1 MAKVV
6 LSETCPRKKVSDFDR
21 DHRAILTI
29 IKQKIFYSKV
39 ESACL
44 GVSVGKAC
52 VWLVYLLIYT
62 SYSYRLMC
70 KMQCIC

>member
-1 MAKVV
+1 MGKVV
-6 LSETCPRKKVSDFDR
+6 LSEICPRKKVSAFAR

-44 GVSVGKAC
+44 GVSAGKAC
-52 VWLVYLLIYT
+52 VW
-62 SYSYRLMC
+62 
-70 KMQCIC
+70 

>member
-1 MAKVV
+1 MGHGKSRPLRN
-6 LSETCPRKKVSDFDR
+6 LSKKKGFSYAR

-44 GVSVGKAC
+44 GVSAGKAC
-52 VWLVYLLIYT
+52 VW
-62 SYSYRLMC
+62 
-70 KMQCIC
+70 

>member
-6 LSETCPRKKVSDFDR
+6 LSETCPRKKVSAFAR

-44 GVSVGKAC
+44 GVSAGKAC

-62 SYSYRLMC
+62 SYRLMC
-70 KMQCIC
+70 IVKYI